1 MSQWSFFS
9 SLLLHVVVGLL
20 FFVGMPTS
28 KPAPVP
34 LRPLPVKLVP
44 IGVLTQSPKKTAPQ
58 KTKIKKQLESV
69 PKKKPIILTP
79 PKEKAAPLP
88 EKKAKSVSDQI
99 KEPQKKQQDHFQDVL
114 KTVENLAEE
123 KGKPIK
129 DSFDSDLI
137 SDKISLSELD
147 ALRQQIQGCWL
158 VPPGVLAERNLMIE
172 VGIHLDAQAH
182 IQKIK
187 ILNGAPSQKAAVFKV
202 AVQSI
207 RQALKAPECTP
218 LRVPLDKYPKWKYC
232 VLRFSPRGI
241 G

>member
-1 MSQWSFFS
+1 
-9 SLLLHVVVGLL
+9 
-20 FFVGMPTS
+20 MPQS
-28 KPAPVP
+28 KPAPAP

-44 IGVLTQSPKKTAPQ
+44 IGMLTQSPKKTAHQ
-58 KTKIKKQLESV
+58 KTKIKKQPERV
-69 PKKKPIILTP
+69 PLKKSSTSTP
-79 PKEKAAPLP
+79 EKEKAVPLP
-88 EKKAKSVSDQI
+88 EKKVQSSSDQT
-99 KEPQKKQQDHFQDVL
+99 KESPKKQQDHFEDVL
-114 KTVENLAEE
+114 KTVETLAEE
-123 KGKPIK
+123 KGKPKK

-158 VPPGVLAERNLMIE
+158 VPPGVLAERDLMIE

-187 ILNGAPSQKAAVFKV
+187 ILNGAPSRKSAVFKV

-218 LRVPLDKYPKWKYC
+218 LRVPLDKYASWKYC